1 MLRAISDQD
10 RSHIGEAIAL
20 AQRGYGVTFPNPAV
34 GCVIVGPSS
43 TSDEEEEEEEEEEEK
58 EVGGARDCISSSASS
73 GASAKCGAGWHPRA
87 GFPHAEI
94 YALADYTGRLPEA
107 LRLSSSDEQQQRQRP
122 RQQMSAADDKLLAE
136 YLAQG
141 PKLFEDCAAGATA
154 YVTLEPCSHVGKRT
168 PPCAQ
173 TFVAAGVKR
182 VVVAQVDPNPS
193 VDGGGIDIMRAG
205 GVEVEVL
212 RRQDAPKEF
221 AASESLIADFSERMR
236 QKPDD
241 DEAHVLAATG
251 AGRAALRKIANQRQ
265 SSKALAQ
272 LKLGAAT
279 VKISGHGLSAA
290 SKGGDEEEDE
300 EERRGGE
307 DEGSLEGLEVSLDPA
322 WMSEADRM
330 LRADEL
336 LLLRMAKNEAVG
348 GKKRVARAV
357 GAAVA
362 AQLGGHVAQ
371 VKGHTVLLYRPSL
384 SAAEIDLAAI
394 LKRSATA

>member
-1 MLRAISDQD
+1 M
-10 RSHIGEAIAL
+10 
-20 AQRGYGVTFPNPAV
+20 
-34 GCVIVGPSS
+34 
-43 TSDEEEEEEEEEEEK
+43 
-58 EVGGARDCISSSASS
+58 
-73 GASAKCGAGWHPRA
+73 
-87 GFPHAEI
+87 
-94 YALADYTGRLPEA
+94 
-107 LRLSSSDEQQQRQRP
+107 
-122 RQQMSAADDKLLAE
+122 
-136 YLAQG
+136 
-141 PKLFEDCAAGATA
+141 
-154 YVTLEPCSHVGKRT
+154 GKRT

-279 VKISGHGLSAA
+279 VKISVHGLSAA

-307 DEGSLEGLEVSLDPA
+307 DEGLGGLEVSLDPA
-322 WMSEADRM
+322 WMSEADHAARG
-330 LRADEL
+330 RAAAAAHGEE
-336 LLLRMAKNEAVG
+336 RGCGRQEARG
-348 GKKRVARAV
+348 QAV

-362 AQLGGHVAQ
+362 AQLGARGAGQ
-371 VKGHTVLLYRPSL
+371 RPHRAPLPHSL

-394 LKRSATA
+394 LKRSATAEPCRRVKSRE